1 MNFLTVVLCLAMNE
15 PYQAYYF
22 VPLVSYWFA
31 IQYAFTAVPPVVTAK
46 SSDGHYVQYLYMVA
60 KIVVALAVVSVFHI
74 SEVSGVTVFVFCMSR
89 DNDFVLRCRFSSRKF
104 F

>member
-31 IQYAFTAVPPVVTAK
+31 IQYALT
-46 SSDGHYVQYLYMVA
+46 GL
-60 KIVVALAVVSVFHI
+60 
-74 SEVSGVTVFVFCMSR
+74 
-89 DNDFVLRCRFSSRKF
+89 
-104 F
+104 